1 MDVITNA
8 LNYTLATQSRLYEL
22 SKPLPELVMQRVTV
36 EGEDIELM
44 KVIRPFNNDLKE
56 LMEWKTFIELSQLDE
71 LEEVFISDRY
81 KKDIIELYQE
91 FPEDPEVQDLYLDL
105 VVMGVIDPEL
115 EQDNNKNEG

>member
-1 MDVITNA
+1 MDVLNYAI
-8 LNYTLATQSRLYEL
+8 NYTLATQSRLYEL

-56 LMEWKTFIELSQLDE
+56 LIEWSAFLELSQLDE

-115 EQDNNKNEG
+115 EQNNNKNEG

>member
-56 LMEWKTFIELSQLDE
+56 LIEWSAFLELSQLDE
-71 LEEVFISDRY
+71 LEQVFISDRY

-105 VVMGVIDPEL
+105 VVMGVINPEI
-115 EQDNNKNEG
+115 EQNNNKNEG

>member
-1 MDVITNA
+1 MDV
-8 LNYTLATQSRLYEL
+8 LNYAINYSLAQQSRLYEL

-56 LMEWKTFIELSQLDE
+56 LIEWSAFLELSQLDE
-71 LEEVFISDRY
+71 LEQVFISDRY

-91 FPEDPEVQDLYLDL
+91 FPEDPEVQDLYLQL
-105 VVMGVIDPEL
+105 VVMGVIDPEI
-115 EQDNNKNEG
+115 EQNNNKNEG

>member
-8 LNYTLATQSRLYEL
+8 LNYSLGAQSRLYEL

-56 LMEWKTFIELSQLDE
+56 LIEWKAFLELAQLDE
-71 LEEVFISDRY
+71 LEDVFISDRY
-81 KKDIIELYQE
+81 KKDIIKLYHE
-91 FPEDPEVQDLYLDL
+91 FPQDPEVQDLYLDL
-105 VVMGVIDPEL
+105 VVMGIIDPEI
-115 EQDNNKNEG
+115 EQNNNKNEG

>member
-22 SKPLPELVMQRVTV
+22 SKPLPELIMQRVTV

-44 KVIRPFNNDLKE
+44 KVIRPYNNDLKE
-56 LMEWKTFIELSQLDE
+56 LIEWKAFLELSQLDE

-81 KKDIIELYQE
+81 KQSILDLYNE

-105 VVMGVIDPEL
+105 VVMGIIDPEL
-115 EQDNNKNEG
+115 EQNNNKNEG